1 MLGSYCNLHCIITKA
16 RVTHSEE
23 TNRCVFL
30 YYISSIVL
38 KMKAFVI
45 QGLHLLVLLSTAACS
60 ICSYSSSLCAFVLSF
75 KGMTLES

>member
-1 MLGSYCNLHCIITKA
+1 MC
-16 RVTHSEE
+16 
-23 TNRCVFL
+23 FL

-60 ICSYSSSLCAFVLSF
+60 LCSYSSSLCAFVLSF
-75 KGMTLES
+75 KSMTLES